1 MTGSFDLTME
11 IGIIGLPRSGKT
23 TIFNALTK
31 GNAAVASY
39 SNDPN
44 IGVAKV
50 PDVRLDEL
58 SRMYMPKKTVA
69 AEVVYTEVPPPPDE
83 FGKTKGIGGDFLNA
97 IQATDAL
104 LIVSRAFIDP
114 SVAHVEDTIDSVR
127 DTENMIMELNFS
139 DIEILDRRLNK
150 IESSFKSAKSA
161 ERESLNKEQDFLTRI
176 KKELSDGKPLR
187 DLDFSHD
194 EHKNITGFGFLSIKP
209 LIVVMNIGEDQ
220 LDEITE
226 LKEKLSDTVSG
237 QYTRSDVMCAQLEM
251 ELAQMEFDEEVDFR
265 KDLGLIESGLSRMVS
280 ISYDVVDQ
288 ISFFTVGEDEV
299 RAWEIPRGTL
309 AQKAAGRI
317 HSDLERGF
325 IRAEVISYEQLV
337 ECGSLGEAR
346 KRGLL
351 RQEGKDYMVNDGEI
365 MHVLFNV

>member
-1 MTGSFDLTME
+1 MV
-11 IGIIGLPRSGKT
+11 I
-23 TIFNALTK
+23 
-31 GNAAVASY
+31 
-39 SNDPN
+39 
-44 IGVAKV
+44 
-50 PDVRLDEL
+50 
-58 SRMYMPKKTVA
+58 
-69 AEVVYTEVPPPPDE
+69 
-83 FGKTKGIGGDFLNA
+83 
-97 IQATDAL
+97 
-104 LIVSRAFIDP
+104 
-114 SVAHVEDTIDSVR
+114 
-127 DTENMIMELNFS
+127 
-139 DIEILDRRLNK
+139 
-150 IESSFKSAKSA
+150 
-161 ERESLNKEQDFLTRI
+161 
-176 KKELSDGKPLR
+176 
-187 DLDFSHD
+187 
-194 EHKNITGFGFLSIKP
+194 
-209 LIVVMNIGEDQ
+209 NIGEEQ
-220 LDEITE
+220 LGEITE

-237 QYTRSDVMCAQLEM
+237 QYIRSDVMCAQLEM
-251 ELAQMEFDEEVDFR
+251 ELAQMEFDEEADFR

-280 ISYDVVDQ
+280 ISYDVVDR